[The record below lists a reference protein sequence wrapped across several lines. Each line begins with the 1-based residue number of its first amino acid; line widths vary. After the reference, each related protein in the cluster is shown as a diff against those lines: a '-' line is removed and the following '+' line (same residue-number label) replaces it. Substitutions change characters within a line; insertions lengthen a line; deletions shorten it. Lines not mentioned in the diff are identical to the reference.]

1 MSSKAKTR
9 LLQKS
14 ELFNLYTSYVV
25 NWDPT
30 KPTETFT
37 TKTSQND
44 IPIPKP
50 IKPAGHEEAN
60 LRLHRELGL
69 HQAHGDLYTRK
80 TSENGMQIPK
90 PVMPVGHEEVNL
102 RVIVFG
108 PWR

>member
-14 ELFNLYTSYVV
+14 ELFNFYTSYVV

-60 LRLHRELGL
+60 LRVVVSSLFAFFLHHHMYLDEHL
-69 HQAHGDLYTRK
+69 
-80 TSENGMQIPK
+80 
-90 PVMPVGHEEVNL
+90 
-102 RVIVFG
+102 
-108 PWR
+108 